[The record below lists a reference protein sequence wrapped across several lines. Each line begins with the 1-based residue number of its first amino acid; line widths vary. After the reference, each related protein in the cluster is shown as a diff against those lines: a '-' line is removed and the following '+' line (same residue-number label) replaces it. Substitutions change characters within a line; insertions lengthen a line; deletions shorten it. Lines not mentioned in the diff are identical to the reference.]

1 MEHVVRVPPAPIPI
15 LGGALEV
22 HGIPAWVDNVV
33 WLIVSKATGECATVD
48 GPDAEATLR
57 YVEAQG
63 YRLTAILNTHT
74 HGDHVGINRD
84 LARRGLL
91 DGLRV
96 FGARQR
102 AGEIPG
108 LTDPLD
114 DGDRFAL
121 FGHEVQVMLTEG
133 HIDGHLSYVLGD
145 ALFCGDTLFAAGCG
159 YLFDGPPAKMLDS
172 LTRLAALPD
181 ETRVFCAHE
190 YTEDNLRFA
199 HSVEPENQALA
210 NRIRETWAI
219 RARGESTLPSTIGLE
234 RATNPFLRSHSAELI
249 RHVSEAMGRPLATRL
264 DVFAATRALKDRK
277 DYKALGDSTLPL

>member
-1 MEHVVRVPPAPIPI
+1 MEHVVRVPPAPTPI

-33 WLIVSKATGECATVD
+33 WLIVSKATGECAAVD

-114 DGDRFAL
+114 
-121 FGHEVQVMLTEG
+121 
-133 HIDGHLSYVLGD
+133 
-145 ALFCGDTLFAAGCG
+145 
-159 YLFDGPPAKMLDS
+159 
-172 LTRLAALPD
+172 
-181 ETRVFCAHE
+181 
-190 YTEDNLRFA
+190 
-199 HSVEPENQALA
+199 
-210 NRIRETWAI
+210 
-219 RARGESTLPSTIGLE
+219 
-234 RATNPFLRSHSAELI
+234 
-249 RHVSEAMGRPLATRL
+249 
-264 DVFAATRALKDRK
+264 
-277 DYKALGDSTLPL
+277 